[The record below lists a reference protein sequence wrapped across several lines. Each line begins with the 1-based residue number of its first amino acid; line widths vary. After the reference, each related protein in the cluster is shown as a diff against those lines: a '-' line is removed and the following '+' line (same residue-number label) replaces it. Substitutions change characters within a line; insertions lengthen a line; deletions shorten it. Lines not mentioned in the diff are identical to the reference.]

1 MTAKTPMRRAKT
13 AKELAAAHKCSDRT
27 IRRLIAEPR
36 DDFEARSAALSERA
50 RELRAGG
57 AKYKEI
63 AAELGVSIGSVSRL
77 LHGLYPS
84 QTTSKAS

>member
-1 MTAKTPMRRAKT
+1 MTAKTPLRRAKT
-13 AKELAAAHKCSDRT
+13 AKELAAKHGCSDRT
-27 IRRLIAEPR
+27 IRRMIAEPR
-36 DDFEARSAALSERA
+36 EVFEGRAASLSEQA

-63 AAELGVSIGSVSRL
+63 ATQLGVSIGSVSRL

-84 QTTSKAS
+84 QTTKKAS